1 MEPGEPE
8 NNEGACKMEQWCE
21 ERRRNKKK
29 MWKEIAF
36 FINCILAFF
45 QINWSHLTLT
55 LPLSLPLS
63 LSFPAT
69 LLVAG

>member
-1 MEPGEPE
+1 MKARARWNSGVRK
-8 NNEGACKMEQWCE
+8 GDGT
-21 ERRRNKKK
+21 KKK